1 MILQRNYET
10 VVKDFNKACQT
21 IETLEKQ
28 EIKPVV
34 VSKSVIEEYTCEIR
48 DLKQNNE
55 TLQSKIDEHDDTVNE
70 LKKTIKDSREA
81 ADRINK
87 ELNNY
92 KVKYSR
98 EKAMLINTHHSV
110 YPGSLT
116 LHLPLPCLTY
126 SMMCLSTTF
135 T

>member
-110 YPGSLT
+110 YHGILT
-116 LHLPLPCLTY
+116 LHLPLP
-126 SMMCLSTTF
+126 
-135 T
+135 